1 MLFPFFVFLM
11 NSKKRAWFVLGITI
25 IINILCQ
32 EYFFTEQFINFN
44 PGRHNILYSAPY
56 FVIGGLLYLYRKEI
70 HNWMNIIGGWML
82 LFCLVLNIGYFLLP
96 ISDLLGHSLF
106 PLLIVFTA
114 YHMYALGSD
123 KKWLHNKIIDFL
135 SGISMEICL
144 CHMVMFRVVER
155 RHLENY
161 ISDSNLNYV
170 VTSVLTICLA
180 ICFAYCVQRG
190 LDKLLLKKIA

>member
-1 MLFPFFVFLM
+1 MNCTLVFGLLPNNSLEVIGVGWFLGTVFLFYMLFPFFVFLM

-123 KKWLHNKIIDFL
+123 KKWLHNKP
-135 SGISMEICL
+135 
-144 CHMVMFRVVER
+144 
-155 RHLENY
+155 
-161 ISDSNLNYV
+161 
-170 VTSVLTICLA
+170 
-180 ICFAYCVQRG
+180 
-190 LDKLLLKKIA
+190 